1 MAPALAAA
9 DMTQA
14 AAPLLAAA
22 APAAQDLVI
31 LGTFMA
37 AALFFAV
44 VATIRA
50 LRKKESP
57 SPPQLSVE
65 DAALYAPQAPSESAP
80 PPLPPAVAAA
90 RPSGD
95 AENPFAPPLAA
106 PDPLPEPPPFVPEGE
121 GIFRYF
127 RVSTAI
133 YRKIDLIFIGLIF
146 LIFAGL
152 TSGSASGGGDT
163 EIPLDQKFK
172 PEALIVSIFFQVL
185 LMGIAYAFVA
195 RRIRQSE
202 WLGLRWRQWWMVFA
216 IAPVTVFCMWCLMG
230 FLALSGW
237 NGWLE
242 KVFNIESL
250 QESVKLLKE
259 AKDPVVIV
267 LMAVA
272 AVLVAPVAEEIVFRG
287 YLYPA
292 AKRFCGPVGGIIFSS
307 LVFSAAHGNVVAL
320 LPLFILAVL
329 LCLIYEFTGSIWANI
344 SVHFLFNAATVAVQ
358 LLVRYGIVPTDS

>member
-1 MAPALAAA
+1 M
-9 DMTQA
+9 
-14 AAPLLAAA
+14 
-22 APAAQDLVI
+22 I
-31 LGTFMA
+31 LGTFAA

-44 VATIRA
+44 VATIRS
-50 LRKKESP
+50 LRKKEVP
-57 SPPQLSVE
+57 GAPPLGAE
-65 DAALYAPQAPSESAP
+65 DAALYAPASTNP
-80 PPLPPAVAAA
+80 PPLPPAAMA
-90 RPSGD
+90 G
-95 AENPFAPPLAA
+95 ENAGNLYAPPQTT
-106 PDPLPEPPPFVPEGE
+106 PPPIPFVPEGE

-152 TSGSASGGGDT
+152 TLGSAAGGGGET
-163 EIPLDQKFK
+163 EIPLEQKFK
-172 PEALIVSIFFQVL
+172 PEALIVSIFFQFL
-185 LMGIAYAFVA
+185 LMGMACAFVA
-195 RRIRQSE
+195 RRISQSE
-202 WLGLRWRQWWMVFA
+202 WLGLHWRQWWMSFA
-216 IAPVTVFCMWCLMG
+216 IAPVSVFCMWCLMG
-230 FLALSGW
+230 FLAISGW

-242 KVFNIESL
+242 KVFDIESL

-259 AKDPVVIV
+259 AKDPVVLA

-307 LVFSAAHGNVVAL
+307 LVFAAAHGNVVAL

-358 LLVRYGIVPTDS
+358 LMVRYGIIPTE

>member
-1 MAPALAAA
+1 VLP
-9 DMTQA
+9 
-14 AAPLLAAA
+14 
-22 APAAQDLVI
+22 
-31 LGTFMA
+31 G
-37 AALFFAV
+37 
-44 VATIRA
+44 
-50 LRKKESP
+50 
-57 SPPQLSVE
+57 
-65 DAALYAPQAPSESAP
+65 P
-80 PPLPPAVAAA
+80 PPLPPVAATG
-90 RPSGD
+90 GD
-95 AENPFAPPLAA
+95 ADNLYAPPLAA
-106 PDPLPEPPPFVPEGE
+106 PDPLPPPPPFVPEGE

-127 RVSTAI
+127 RVPTAI

-146 LIFAGL
+146 VIFAGL
-152 TSGSASGGGDT
+152 TSGSAGSGAES
-163 EIPLDQKFK
+163 EIPLEQKFK

-185 LMGIAYAFVA
+185 LMGMTCAFVA
-195 RRIRQSE
+195 RRIGQAE
-202 WLGLRWRQWWMVFA
+202 WLGLRWRQWWLSFA
-216 IAPVTVFCMWCLMG
+216 IAPVAVFCMWCLMG

-242 KVFNIESL
+242 RIFDIESL

-259 AKDPVVIV
+259 AKDPVVLV

-307 LVFSAAHGNVVAL
+307 LVFAAAHGNVVAL

-344 SVHFLFNAATVAVQ
+344 SVHLLFNAATVAVQ
-358 LLVRYGIVPTDS
+358 LMVRYGIIPTE